1 MDLSVHE
8 IARSIELYQLAKQ
21 LHHQAVQ
28 GKTRLEFTRE
38 PFLRERKDL
47 TQVVVAFGSYDPL
60 SKAHEA
66 LFLKGLA
73 AAPQL
78 STSSP
83 ENSLTGT
90 SSETVPL
97 GTVPLDELLLVA
109 STAHF
114 DKRVS
119 VQENSTLYDRV
130 HALEGF
136 ASCYGNIA
144 LAFFNSPLFVDL
156 QRALQEA
163 YSEKTKIS
171 FLLGVDV
178 MQKVVDLQGYAQR
191 GLDGERIVR
200 RLLQSHFFVCERS
213 VSLPGEQGR
222 GEREERKVV
231 TLAHLQEKYPLLQE
245 YATQV
250 HPLTLDDF
258 SPKEGIPLHEVSST
272 FIRQK
277 RSRGEDA
284 RDLEA
289 LGVSDFVERRKMY
302 LRDSTFYAAFV
313 SARERF
319 ADEHSHQPLASYL
332 PELMEYLQVLES
344 DPVKRDEEIARGEV
358 SSRERFRTE
367 PRG

>member
-8 IARSIELYQLAKQ
+8 IARSIELYQLAKY
-21 LHHQAVQ
+21 LHQQAVQ

-83 ENSLTGT
+83 ESSLTGT
-90 SSETVPL
+90 SCETVSL

-114 DKRVS
+114 DKRVN

-136 ASCYGNIA
+136 ASCYGNVA

-163 YSEKTKIS
+163 YSEKTQIS
-171 FLLGVDV
+171 FVLGVDV

-222 GEREERKVV
+222 GERGEREEKKVV
-231 TLAHLQEKYPLLQE
+231 TLAHLQERYPLLQE

-250 HPLTLDDF
+250 HSLTLDDL
-258 SPKEGIPLHEVSST
+258 SPNGGIPLHEVSST
-272 FIRQK
+272 LIRQK

-284 RDLEA
+284 RGLEA

-319 ADEHSHQPLASYL
+319 ADEHPQQPLASYL
-332 PELMEYLQVLES
+332 PELMEYLRVIYPKKKE
-344 DPVKRDEEIARGEV
+344 
-358 SSRERFRTE
+358 
-367 PRG
+367 